1 MLDRSSTSVDGNVVV
16 HFSPLLLHSGIRRV
30 NYWAVT
36 WWLEFNLAFEQKVL
50 GVQPLLRVLRNF
62 LMNLILFFLGLCL
75 LVLRLV
81 SVQLLEHF
89 SKFLDLRLVNVL
101 WSGGLAILFLFVF

>member
-16 HFSPLLLHSGIRRV
+16 YFSPLLLHSGIRRV

-36 WWLEFNLAFEQKVL
+36 WWFEFNLAFEQKVL

-62 LMNLILFFLGLCL
+62 LMNLILLFLGLCL

-81 SVQLLEHF
+81 GVQLLEHF
-89 SKFLDLRLVNVL
+89 GKFLDLRLVNVL